1 MLFWI
6 VSAALVAAI
15 VLALVGALLRRRA
28 AALPAAVH
36 DVQVYRDQLA
46 EVEKD
51 LGRGVLSAEEAA
63 RTRLEVSRRLLEA
76 DRAVQAAAEDGS
88 AQAPRWATVA
98 LGAVLLVAVPG
109 GAFGLYQW
117 LGAAGLPDAP
127 LRARFA
133 AADATYAARPTQD
146 EAEKEAAA
154 MRGPLPEL
162 DAQFTTLMERLRTA
176 VAERPNDLSGLDLLA
191 VNEMNMG
198 NFRAGWEAQR
208 RLVALKGEAATA
220 ADYARLGEFMTVAAG
235 GLVTADAEAA
245 FSAALDR
252 DRSNGMALY
261 YLGMLMGQNDRP
273 DRAFRLWDAALRA
286 SAPNDPW
293 VPVIAQNIDTLAWLA
308 GESEYTAPMP
318 AGGGPTEADIAAAE
332 GMDPAARAEM
342 IRGMVESLNAR
353 LANEGGS
360 GEDWARLISA
370 LRSLGEEAR
379 ADAILTEA
387 RQKFAALPEDAAK
400 IEAAAKTPLG
410 TVAAAA
416 PETAAPAPVAPTM
429 PGPSADQ
436 VEAAGAMSP
445 EERAAMIEGMV
456 GGLVDRLRAE
466 GGTPEE
472 WARAIGSLSTLGKL
486 DEAKAVLAEA
496 KAAHAGNAQ
505 ALSALDATAKAA
517 GVAP

>member
-6 VSAALVAAI
+6 VCATLVAAI
-15 VLALVGALLRRRA
+15 ALALVGALLRQRP

-51 LGRGVLSAEEAA
+51 LARGVLTAEEAA

-76 DRAVQAAAEDGS
+76 DRAVQAGADAGQMAD
-88 AQAPRWATVA
+88 AAPRGATVLVA
-98 LGAVLLVAVPG
+98 GLVVAVLG

-133 AADATYAARPTQD
+133 AADAIYESRPSQA
-146 EAEKEAAA
+146 EAETQAEA

-176 VAERPNDLSGLDLLA
+176 VAERPNDLAGLDLLA

-208 RLVALKGEAATA
+208 RLVALKGAAATS

-235 GLVTADAEAA
+235 GLVTAEAEAA

-261 YLGMLMGQNDRP
+261 YLGMLMGQNERP
-273 DRAFRLWDAALRA
+273 DRAFRLWDAALRV

-308 GESEYTAPMP
+308 GESDYTAPMP
-318 AGGGPTEADIAAAE
+318 AGGGPTEADMAAAE
-332 GMDPAARAEM
+332 VMEPAARAEM
-342 IRGMVESLNAR
+342 IRGMVEQLNAR
-353 LANEGGS
+353 LANEGGT
-360 GEDWARLISA
+360 GADWARLISA
-370 LRSLGEEAR
+370 LRSLGEGAR
-379 ADAILTEA
+379 AEAILTEA
-387 RQKFAALPEDAAK
+387 RQKFAALPEEAAQ
-400 IEAAAKTPLG
+400 IEAAAQTPLG
-410 TVAAAA
+410 TVVA
-416 PETAAPAPVAPTM
+416 PEVAAPAPAL
-429 PGPSADQ
+429 PGPTADQ
-436 VEAAGAMSP
+436 VEAAGEMTP

-456 GGLVDRLRAE
+456 GGLVDRLRTE
-466 GGTPEE
+466 GGSPEE
-472 WARAIGSLSTLGKL
+472 WARAIGSLSTLGKTE
-486 DEAKAVLAEA
+486 EAKAVLAEA
-496 KAAHAGNAQ
+496 KAAHAGNAE
-505 ALSALDATAKAA
+505 ALAALDATAKAA